1 MKKSLDNR
9 KRKTAWFPEAS
20 IIKTSELPDGK
31 EVTILLFY
39 MYMRPL
45 WSDTR
50 MKEACEWLE
59 KQVIEYKLGGRLR
72 VSREGINATISGGF
86 QACRDFSVALASF
99 DERFKETDFK
109 FIDKLGR
116 DRMFKDCRVLPVK
129 ELVYYGIDMEETLG
143 EGGKHLSADA
153 FHDKLKDSNTVIID
167 VRNAY
172 ETDIGRFEKQEKA
185 GGAELIL
192 PDMRKS
198 TDFVPWIKSEKT
210 KEKLKGKDVLM
221 YCTGGVRCERAS
233 ALLKKEVDENGIGEV
248 YQLHGGIEKYLQT
261 FPDGGF
267 FRGKNFVFDKREAI
281 GPNCVNGVGGVLTEN
296 TKKKKIKKNKKSK
309 KSDDSESSND
319 TLGKCCICDTSWD
332 RYIGKISRLS
342 I

>member
-1 MKKSLDNR
+1 
-9 KRKTAWFPEAS
+9 
-20 IIKTSELPDGK
+20 
-31 EVTILLFY
+31 
-39 MYMRPL
+39 
-45 WSDTR
+45 
-50 MKEACEWLE
+50 
-59 KQVIEYKLGGRLR
+59 
-72 VSREGINATISGGF
+72 
-86 QACRDFSVALASF
+86 
-99 DERFKETDFK
+99 
-109 FIDKLGR
+109 
-116 DRMFKDCRVLPVK
+116 MFKDCRVLPVK

-332 RYIGKISRLS
+332 RYIGKKKCDTCAVPVLVCQNCCTELGKQKGKEQQEKFSLIRCPLCKQQNCTTRASDLEFTDNGKKTKLDAESKGASVTVCKWGGGHSKKKGAKKANNKFADILCKFGTDCKRADCWFKH
-342 I
+342 